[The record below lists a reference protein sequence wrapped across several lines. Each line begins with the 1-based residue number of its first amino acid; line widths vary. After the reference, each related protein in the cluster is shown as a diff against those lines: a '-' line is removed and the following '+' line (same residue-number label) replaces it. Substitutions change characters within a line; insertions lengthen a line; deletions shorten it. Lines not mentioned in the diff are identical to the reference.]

1 MMVLQAPE
9 APWTTALMSLLVLL
23 NLMVQVKAT
32 PGEYV
37 YQFLMECSERNG
49 TRRYVLRYVYN
60 REEFIRLD
68 SDVGEFQAVTALGR
82 PTVDLWN
89 HQKGI
94 LEQARAEADT
104 ECRHIYE
111 LYELIPPQR
120 RGERPGSPGEVQAV
134 AAHRTGR
141 GAWGAGEGGRTQ
153 TPLTTP
159 DTLFSKT
166 SSPGIL
172 DELPE
177 AQSDSA
183 RTKMLTGVGGF
194 VLGLTSL
201 VASFVLHLR
210 SQRASQG
217 S

>member
-120 RGERPGSPGEVQAV
+120 RGPQLQLHLCCYYMVKQYLPLMAPQDLGKKL
-134 AAHRTGR
+134 
-141 GAWGAGEGGRTQ
+141 